1 MFKHVDVCIPSK
13 IEFVK
18 QKWKINRSTLYNFN
32 GANFLHA
39 DVCEFLEKFAV
50 DFKYCFLLIFLILKY
65 IKNRNGKGF
74 VVEQKEMWIKENNIL
89 GKISQEKN
97 WKWE

>member
-18 QKWKINRSTLYNFN
+18 QKWEINRSTLYNFN
-32 GANFLHA
+32 GASFLPA

-50 DFKYCFLLIFLILKY
+50 DFKYCFLLIFLILK
-65 IKNRNGKGF
+65 F
-74 VVEQKEMWIKENNIL
+74 IL
-89 GKISQEKN
+89 IQWNQEGVLQKN
-97 WKWE
+97 WQIL

>member
-1 MFKHVDVCIPSK
+1 MKKEREQKCIYDQIRNVYRMK
-13 IEFVK
+13 L
-18 QKWKINRSTLYNFN
+18 RS
-32 GANFLHA
+32 
-39 DVCEFLEKFAV
+39 
-50 DFKYCFLLIFLILKY
+50 Y

-97 WKWE
+97 WKRE